1 MDFSILRITVKPPT
15 TSLNSQY
22 ALKARAYS
30 SRGRKQQETLR
41 TTHRTPSEREVHIKL
56 TDLATRVTPLW
67 AESRD
72 VSAGRDTASPQDRNP
87 PPQEL
92 CSSSPPPATDAPSP
106 PQAAGGAACPAA
118 PSQRRVRARPR
129 PRGGAG
135 PGSAGGEAAGGA
147 YLGGGGEAPA
157 EGSGGGGTGEAGQHG
172 AAAPVTPTTSSAL
185 RLRGTARGK
194 SREIYVPTPIGSLAR
209 FPSRLWEVSRD
220 LELTSPLVT
229 ARRPLPSNQAGRA
242 GCSGGRRLSR
252 YGGGGALRAPAPLQ
266 HPQPAAAVSPAGG
279 APLPVPAG

>member
-22 ALKARAYS
+22 ALKAGAYS

-41 TTHRTPSEREVHIKL
+41 TTHRTPSERQIHIKL
-56 TDLATRVTPLW
+56 TWPPGLRLSGPT
-67 AESRD
+67 AEMFQR
-72 VSAGRDTASPQDRNP
+72 AETQHHPKTAI

-92 CSSSPPPATDAPSP
+92 CSSSPPTGYRRPQPASGRRRARLPRRPLTEKGPSSTPAPRGSGP
-106 PQAAGGAACPAA
+106 RACRWGSRRRGVPGRWWRGPGGG
-118 PSQRRVRARPR
+118 QRRRRR
-129 PRGGAG
+129 DGRGGTAWRD
-135 PGSAGGEAAGGA
+135 
-147 YLGGGGEAPA
+147 
-157 EGSGGGGTGEAGQHG
+157 GSGDSNDLQC
-172 AAAPVTPTTSSAL
+172 TPP
-185 RLRGTARGK
+185 ARDHPWEV
-194 SREIYVPTPIGSLAR
+194 SRDFPPTLMGSLAR

-229 ARRPLPSNQAGRA
+229 AGRPLPSNQAGRA

-252 YGGGGALRAPAPLQ
+252 HGGGGALRAPAPLQ